1 MIPTEVGLVV
11 QEQTK
16 EETTNYK
23 IIEIDAD
30 ITEEEKQ
37 CIEHKLY
44 EIFSKYF
51 T

>member
-1 MIPTEVGLVV
+1 MIPIEVDLVA

-16 EETTNYK
+16 EEAMNYK
-23 IIEIDAD
+23 IIEIDAQ
-30 ITEEEKQ
+30 ITEEERQ
-37 CIEHKLY
+37 YIEHKLY